1 MAQAKHVPQADAP
14 SPLLTKMRQT
24 FLLCYTIFYGG
35 QAWLQW
41 HLAARSPTS
50 GDHLSVIVHAVV
62 IAGNALMA
70 TWGLYNMAFLRNP
83 HSRLYLFRWMST

>member
-24 FLLCYTIFYGG
+24 FLFCYTLFCGE

-41 HLAARSPTS
+41 HWAARSPTS

-62 IAGNALMA
+62 IAGSALVA
-70 TWGLYNMAFLRNP
+70 AWGLYNMAFLRNP